1 MSATISN
8 PNDLPEKP
16 GVYLLKDVND
26 EILYVGKAKSLK
38 KRVKSYFKEELED
51 PKTRVLMSHFHHM
64 DYLVTDTEKEALILE
79 SNLIKKHLPRY
90 NIRLKDDKRY
100 PYLQITSED
109 YPRLLITRNIR
120 DDGSHYYGPFTDV
133 TSVRSLL
140 KLLKPVFQLRDCKR
154 MDGPCLNYQIDLCP
168 APCNG
173 QVTRED
179 YHENVEKVKL
189 FLEGRQKEVMGLLR
203 EEMEQAAG
211 THNYE
216 KAGVIRD
223 QLFSLG
229 EVMEKQKM
237 EFNRSLD
244 QDVIASSNDGE
255 VVVVVVFRVMN
266 GKIMGKED
274 FLMEGAQENTS
285 QEILAAFIKQY
296 YSGPRQVPSEIL
308 LPVMIEDKELIE
320 KWLSDKI
327 LADDIGDLDNSLKH
341 GELDNSHK
349 SGSLGNSLSPRDL
362 DNSHNSGSL
371 DNSHSPD
378 PEINVINVEY
388 RNGEKGIERDT
399 SMIGNDI
406 PNRAI
411 NDFAVS
417 LRVPDEGLEQRLV
430 QMVTKNASIIL
441 NHHKQARGALLDLK
455 TYLKIPRIPRRIEAF
470 DISNLSGQMA
480 VASMVVFED
489 GKPSKNNYRKYKLET
504 PGPDDYGMMREV
516 LTRRYEKMVSKDEK
530 PPDLVVVDGGRGQL
544 NVAIDVLDS
553 LGVKTGII
561 GLAKEFEQVFIPE
574 VAIPLILPSNSPA
587 LHILQRVRD
596 EAHRFAV
603 KYHKNLRDKNLKSS
617 PLDEIP
623 GIGPKR
629 KMNLLRHFGDYN
641 SIKNASISEIAEVKG
656 INNNLAREIHAHLHN
671 AGD

>member
-1 MSATISN
+1 LSATISN

-16 GVYLLKDVND
+16 GVYLLKDVQD

-51 PKTRVLMSHFHHM
+51 PKTRVLMRHFHHM

-90 NIRLKDDKRY
+90 NIRLKDDKRF

-109 YPRLLITRNIR
+109 YPRLLITRSVR
-120 DDGSHYYGPFTDV
+120 EDGSHYYGPFTDV

-168 APCNG
+168 APCSG
-173 QVTRED
+173 QVTRKY

-189 FLEGRQKEVMGLLR
+189 FLEGRQKEVMDLLKK
-203 EEMEQAAG
+203 EMEQAAA
-211 THNYE
+211 HHDYE
-216 KAGVIRD
+216 KAVVIRD

-244 QDVIASSNDGE
+244 QDVIATANDGKI
-255 VVVVVVFRVMN
+255 VVVVVFRVMN
-266 GKIMGKED
+266 GKIMGKDD
-274 FLMEGAQENTS
+274 FLMEGAQENS
-285 QEILAAFIKQY
+285 PPEILAAFIKQY
-296 YSGPRQVPSEIL
+296 YSGPRQVPAEIL
-308 LPVMIEDKELIE
+308 LPVMIDDRDLIE

-327 LADDIGDLDNSLKH
+327 RADEYDASDGTVDVEGL
-341 GELDNSHK
+341 
-349 SGSLGNSLSPRDL
+349 SGM
-362 DNSHNSGSL
+362 
-371 DNSHSPD
+371 D
-378 PEINVINVEY
+378 PN
-388 RNGEKGIERDT
+388 T
-399 SMIGNDI
+399 
-406 PNRAI
+406 
-411 NDFAVS
+411 FAVS
-417 LRVPDEGLEQRLV
+417 LRVPDEGLEYRLV

-470 DISNLSGQMA
+470 DISNLAGQMA

-489 GKPSKNNYRKYKLET
+489 GKPSKNHYRKYKLET

-516 LTRRYEKMVSKDEK
+516 LMRRYKKLMDKEET

-553 LGVKTGII
+553 LGIKTGVI

-603 KYHKNLRDKNLKSS
+603 KYHKNLRDRNLKSS

-629 KMNLLRHFGDYN
+629 KMNLLRHFGDFE
-641 SIKNASISEIAEVKG
+641 SVKNASVDEITEVKG
-656 INNNLAREIHAHLHN
+656 IHRNLAREIYGYLHHAK
-671 AGD
+671 D

>member
-1 MSATISN
+1 MSAIISN

-16 GVYLLKDVND
+16 GVYLLKDVRD

-51 PKTRVLMSHFHHM
+51 PKTRVLMRHFHHM
-64 DYLVTDTEKEALILE
+64 DYMVTDTEKEALILE

-90 NIRLKDDKRY
+90 NIRLKDDKRF

-120 DDGSHYYGPFTDV
+120 EDGSHYYGPFTDV

-168 APCNG
+168 APCSG
-173 QVTRED
+173 QVTQKD
-179 YHENVEKVKL
+179 YQENVEKVKL
-189 FLEGRQKEVMGLLR
+189 FLEGRQKEVMGLLQK
-203 EEMEQAAG
+203 EMEQAAAN
-211 THNYE
+211 HDYE
-216 KAGVIRD
+216 KAVVIRD
-223 QLFSLG
+223 QLFSLS

-274 FLMEGAQENTS
+274 FLMEGAQENS
-285 QEILAAFIKQY
+285 APEILAAFIKQY
-296 YSGPRQVPSEIL
+296 YSGPRQVPAEIL

-327 LADDIGDLDNSLKH
+327 SADDREGLNRSDSPH
-341 GELDNSHK
+341 GES
-349 SGSLGNSLSPRDL
+349 
-362 DNSHNSGSL
+362 
-371 DNSHSPD
+371 
-378 PEINVINVEY
+378 NVFNV
-388 RNGEKGIERDT
+388 K
-399 SMIGNDI
+399 
-406 PNRAI
+406 NRAEMDTNGSMMDTNI
-411 NDFAVS
+411 SINADNDFAVS
-417 LRVPDEGLEQRLV
+417 MRVPDEGLEHRLV

-489 GKPSKNNYRKYKLET
+489 GKPSKNHYRKYKLET

-516 LTRRYEKMVSKDEK
+516 LTRRYEKLMSKGEK

-574 VAIPLILPSNSPA
+574 VAIPLILPPNSPA
-587 LHILQRVRD
+587 LHVLQWVRD

-603 KYHKNLRDKNLKSS
+603 KYHKNLRDRNLKSS
-617 PLDEIP
+617 PFDKIP

-629 KMNLLRHFGDYN
+629 KMNLLRHFGDVE
-641 SIKNASISEIAEVKG
+641 SVKNASIDEITEVKG
-656 INNNLAREIHAHLHN
+656 INKNLALEIHAYFHQ
-671 AGD
+671 AKD

>member
-1 MSATISN
+1 LSATISN

-16 GVYLLKDVND
+16 GVYLLKDVKD

-51 PKTRVLMSHFHHM
+51 PKTRVLMRHFHHM
-64 DYLVTDTEKEALILE
+64 DYMVTDTEKEALILE

-90 NIRLKDDKRY
+90 NIRLKDDKRF

-120 DDGSHYYGPFTDV
+120 EDGSHYYGPFTDV

-168 APCNG
+168 APCSG
-173 QVTRED
+173 KVTRED
-179 YHENVEKVKL
+179 YNENVEKVKL
-189 FLEGRQKEVMGLLR
+189 FLEGRQKEVMDLLQN
-203 EEMEQAAG
+203 EMEQAAG
-211 THNYE
+211 SHDYE
-216 KAGVIRD
+216 KAVVIRD

-255 VVVVVVFRVMN
+255 VVVVVVFKVMN

-274 FLMEGAQENTS
+274 FLMEGAQENS
-285 QEILAAFIKQY
+285 PPEILAAFIKQY
-296 YSGPRQVPSEIL
+296 YSGPRQVPAEIL

-327 LADDIGDLDNSLKH
+327 HADDRGGLDNSEGL
-341 GELDNSHK
+341 N
-349 SGSLGNSLSPRDL
+349 R
-362 DNSHNSGSL
+362 
-371 DNSHSPD
+371 
-378 PEINVINVEY
+378 EINVLNVDTVED
-388 RNGEKGIERDT
+388 RDEIDTNG
-399 SMIGNDI
+399 SMINTNI
-406 PNRAI
+406 PIRAD

-417 LRVPDEGLEQRLV
+417 LRVPEGGLEQRLV
-430 QMVTKNASIIL
+430 QMVTKNANIIL

-455 TYLKIPRIPRRIEAF
+455 TYLKIPKIPRRIEAF

-489 GKPSKNNYRKYKLET
+489 GKPSKNHYRKYKLET

-516 LTRRYEKMVSKDEK
+516 LMRRYEKLMSKGET

-553 LGVKTGII
+553 LGVKTGVI

-587 LHILQRVRD
+587 LHVLQRVRD

-617 PLDEIP
+617 PLDKIP

-629 KMNLLRHFGDYN
+629 KMNLLRRFGDFK
-641 SIKNASISEIAEVKG
+641 SLKNASIDEITEVKG
-656 INNNLAREIHAHLHN
+656 ININLAREIHAHLHP
-671 AGD
+671 ACD

>member
-1 MSATISN
+1 LSATISN

-16 GVYLLKDVND
+16 GVYLLKDVQD

-51 PKTRVLMSHFHHM
+51 PKTRVLMRHFHHM
-64 DYLVTDTEKEALILE
+64 DYMVTDTEKEALILE

-90 NIRLKDDKRY
+90 NIRLKDDKRF

-109 YPRLLITRNIR
+109 YPRLLITRNVR
-120 DDGSHYYGPFTDV
+120 EDGSHYYGPFTDV

-173 QVTRED
+173 QVTKED

-189 FLEGRQKEVMGLLR
+189 FLEGRQKEVMALLQK
-203 EEMEQAAG
+203 EMEQAASN
-211 THNYE
+211 HDYE
-216 KAGVIRD
+216 KAVVIRD

-255 VVVVVVFRVMN
+255 VVVVVVFRVRN
-266 GKIMGKED
+266 GKILGKDD
-274 FLMEGAQENTS
+274 FLMEGAQENS
-285 QEILAAFIKQY
+285 PPEILAAFIKQY
-296 YSGPRQVPSEIL
+296 YSGPRQVPAEIL

-327 LADDIGDLDNSLKH
+327 RADDIGGLDNS
-341 GELDNSHK
+341 NSQ
-349 SGSLGNSLSPRDL
+349 NR
-362 DNSHNSGSL
+362 
-371 DNSHSPD
+371 
-378 PEINVINVEY
+378 EINVFNVEDKAEMDT
-388 RNGEKGIERDT
+388 NGLMIDDT
-399 SMIGNDI
+399 GLMMDNNISNSTSD
-406 PNRAI
+406 N
-411 NDFAVS
+411 FSVS
-417 LRVPDEGLEQRLV
+417 LRVPDEGLEYRLV

-455 TYLKIPRIPRRIEAF
+455 TYLKIPKIPRRIEAF
-470 DISNLSGQMA
+470 DISNLAGHMA
-480 VASMVVFED
+480 VASMVVFEE
-489 GKPSKNNYRKYKLET
+489 GKPSKNHYRKYKLET

-516 LTRRYEKMVSKDEK
+516 LMRRYEKLRDKKET

-544 NVAIDVLDS
+544 NIAIDVLDS
-553 LGVKTGII
+553 LGITTGVI

-629 KMNLLRHFGDYN
+629 KMKLLRHFGDFE
-641 SIKNASISEIAEVKG
+641 SVKNANIDEIAEVKG
-656 INNNLAREIHAHLHN
+656 INKNLAYKIHGYLHHTP
-671 AGD
+671 D

>member
-16 GVYLLKDVND
+16 GVYLLKDVQD

-51 PKTRVLMSHFHHM
+51 PKTRVLMRHFHHM
-64 DYLVTDTEKEALILE
+64 DYMVTDTEKEALILE

-90 NIRLKDDKRY
+90 NIRLKDDKRF

-109 YPRLLITRNIR
+109 YPRLLITRNVR
-120 DDGSHYYGPFTDV
+120 EDGSHYYGPFTDV

-154 MDGPCLNYQIDLCP
+154 MDGPCLNHQIDLCP
-168 APCNG
+168 APCSG
-173 QVTRED
+173 QVSPED

-189 FLEGRQKEVMGLLR
+189 FLEGRQKEVMDLLQK
-203 EEMEQAAG
+203 EMEQAAAN
-211 THNYE
+211 HDYE
-216 KAGVIRD
+216 KAVIVRD

-274 FLMEGAQENTS
+274 FLMEGAQENS
-285 QEILAAFIKQY
+285 PPEILAAFIKQY
-296 YSGPRQVPSEIL
+296 YSGPRQVPAEIL

-327 LADDIGDLDNSLKH
+327 HADDIGGLNSS
-341 GELDNSHK
+341 D
-349 SGSLGNSLSPRDL
+349 SPNRE
-362 DNSHNSGSL
+362 N
-371 DNSHSPD
+371 
-378 PEINVINVEY
+378 NVFNVED
-388 RNGEKGIERDT
+388 RTEIDNNGSQKDT
-399 SMIGNDI
+399 NI
-406 PNRAI
+406 PIKASNASL
-411 NDFAVS
+411 VS
-417 LRVPDEGLEQRLV
+417 LRVPDEGLEYRLV

-489 GKPSKNNYRKYKLET
+489 GKPSKNHYRKYKLQT

-516 LTRRYEKMVSKDEK
+516 LLRRYEKLMDKGET

-544 NVAIDVLDS
+544 NVATDVLDS
-553 LGVKTGII
+553 FGIKTGVI

-574 VAIPLILPSNSPA
+574 VSIPLILPSNSPA

-603 KYHKNLRDKNLKSS
+603 KYHKNLRERNLKSS

-629 KMNLLRHFGDYN
+629 KMNLLRHFGDFE
-641 SIKNASISEIAEVKG
+641 SVRNASINEIAEVRG
-656 INNNLAREIHAHLHN
+656 INRNLALQIHRYLHQ
-671 AGD
+671 AKD

>member
-1 MSATISN
+1 MQATISN

-16 GVYLLKDVND
+16 GVYLLKDVQD

-38 KRVKSYFKEELED
+38 KRVKSYFKEDLED
-51 PKTRVLMSHFHHM
+51 PKTRVLMRHFHHL

-100 PYLQITSED
+100 PYLQITFED
-109 YPRLLITRNIR
+109 YPRLLITRNVR

-168 APCNG
+168 APCSG

-179 YHENVEKVKL
+179 YHENVKKVKL
-189 FLEGRQKEVMGLLR
+189 FLEGRQKEVMDLLQK
-203 EEMEQAAG
+203 EMEQAALD
-211 THNYE
+211 HDYE
-216 KAGVIRD
+216 KAVVIRD

-244 QDVIASSNDGE
+244 QDVIATSNDGE
-255 VVVVVVFRVMN
+255 VVVVVVFRVRN
-266 GKIMGKED
+266 GKIMGKDD
-274 FLMEGAQENTS
+274 FLMEGAQENS
-285 QEILAAFIKQY
+285 PPEILTAFIKQY
-296 YSGPRQVPSEIL
+296 YSGPRQVPAEIL
-308 LPVMIEDKELIE
+308 LPVMIQDRQLIE
-320 KWLSDKI
+320 KWLSEKI
-327 LADDIGDLDNSLKH
+327 HNEEGLREVQNDQC
-341 GELDNSHK
+341 ESHQ
-349 SGSLGNSLSPRDL
+349 G
-362 DNSHNSGSL
+362 
-371 DNSHSPD
+371 
-378 PEINVINVEY
+378 
-388 RNGEKGIERDT
+388 
-399 SMIGNDI
+399 GNDFS
-406 PNRAI
+406 PLV
-411 NDFAVS
+411 VS
-417 LRVPDEGLEQRLV
+417 IRVPEEGLENRLV
-430 QMVTKNASIIL
+430 QMVTKNSSIIL

-470 DISNLSGQMA
+470 DISNLAGKNA

-504 PGPDDYGMMREV
+504 PGPDDYAMMQEV
-516 LTRRYEKMVSKDEK
+516 LRRRYEKLVSKGET

-544 NVAIDVLDS
+544 NVAIEVLDS
-553 LGVKTGII
+553 LNIQTGVI

-603 KYHKNLRDKNLKSS
+603 KYHKNLRDRDLQSS
-617 PLDEIP
+617 PLDEIS

-629 KMNLLRHFGDYN
+629 KMNLMRHFGDLE
-641 SIKNASISEIAEVKG
+641 SIKNASVGEILEVKG
-656 INNNLAREIHAHLHN
+656 INRNLAREIHGFFN
-671 AGD
+671 QNKD

>member
-16 GVYLLKDVND
+16 GVYLLKDVQD

-51 PKTRVLMSHFHHM
+51 PKTRVLMRHFHHM
-64 DYLVTDTEKEALILE
+64 DYMVTDTEKEALILE

-90 NIRLKDDKRY
+90 NIRLKDDKRF

-109 YPRLLITRNIR
+109 YPRLLITRSVR
-120 DDGSHYYGPFTDV
+120 EDGSHYYGPFTDV

-168 APCNG
+168 APCSG
-173 QVTRED
+173 QVTLED

-189 FLEGRQKEVMGLLR
+189 FLEGRQKEVMDLLQK
-203 EEMEQAAG
+203 EMEQAASN
-211 THNYE
+211 HDYE
-216 KAGVIRD
+216 KAVVIRD

-255 VVVVVVFRVMN
+255 VVVVVVFRVRN
-266 GKIMGKED
+266 GKIMGKDD
-274 FLMEGAQENTS
+274 FLMEGAQENS
-285 QEILAAFIKQY
+285 PPEILAAFIKQY
-296 YSGPRQVPSEIL
+296 YSGPRQVPAEIL

-327 LADDIGDLDNSLKH
+327 RADDTDGLK
-341 GELDNSHK
+341 D
-349 SGSLGNSLSPRDL
+349 DI
-362 DNSHNSGSL
+362 GSL
-371 DNSHSPD
+371 DNSNSPNG
-378 PEINVINVEY
+378 EINVFNVE
-388 RNGEKGIERDT
+388 
-399 SMIGNDI
+399 
-406 PNRAI
+406 NRAEMDTNGSMVNTNI
-411 NDFAVS
+411 SIMTRDDFAVALS
-417 LRVPDEGLEQRLV
+417 VPDKGLEYRLV

-470 DISNLSGQMA
+470 DISNISGQMA

-489 GKPSKNNYRKYKLET
+489 GKPSKNHYRKYKLET

-516 LTRRYEKMVSKDEK
+516 LTRRYEKLINKGET

-544 NVAIDVLDS
+544 NIAIDVLDS
-553 LGVKTGII
+553 LSIKTGVI

-574 VAIPLILPSNSPA
+574 VSIPLLLPPNSPA

-617 PLDEIP
+617 PLDDIP

-629 KMNLLRHFGDYN
+629 KMNLLRHFGDFE
-641 SIKNASISEIAEVKG
+641 SVKNASIDEIAEVKG
-656 INNNLAREIHAHLHN
+656 INRNLALEIHRYLYHEN
-671 AGD
+671 D

>member
-16 GVYLLKDVND
+16 GVYLLKDVQD

-51 PKTRVLMSHFHHM
+51 PKTRVLMSHFHHL
-64 DYLVTDTEKEALILE
+64 DYIVTDTEKEALILE

-120 DDGSHYYGPFTDV
+120 EDGSYYYGPFTDV

-173 QVTRED
+173 QVTKED

-189 FLEGRQKEVMGLLR
+189 FLEGRQKEVMDLLQK
-203 EEMEQAAG
+203 EMEQAAG
-211 THNYE
+211 SHNYE

-237 EFNRSLD
+237 EFNRNLD

-327 LADDIGDLDNSLKH
+327 LADDIGGLDNSLNP
-341 GELDNSHK
+341 GNLDSSHRR
-349 SGSLGNSLSPRDL
+349 GSLDS
-362 DNSHNSGSL
+362 SHRHGDS
-371 DNSHSPD
+371 DNSHSLD
-378 PEINVINVEY
+378 PEINVINGKN
-388 RNGEKGIERDT
+388 RNGENRVEMDTNT
-399 SMIGNDI
+399 SMVHNNISNQAVNG
-406 PNRAI
+406 
-411 NDFAVS
+411 FVVS
-417 LRVPDEGLEQRLV
+417 LRVRDEGLEHRLV

-516 LTRRYEKMVSKDEK
+516 LTRRYEKLVSKDEK
-530 PPDLVVVDGGRGQL
+530 QPDLVVVDGGRGQL

-574 VAIPLILPSNSPA
+574 VAIPLILPPNSPA

-629 KMNLLRHFGDYN
+629 KMNLLRHFGDFN
-641 SIKNASISEIAEVKG
+641 SIKNASIGEIAEVKG
-656 INNNLAREIHAHLHN
+656 INKNLAMEIHSYLHN
-671 AGD
+671 ARD

>member
-16 GVYLLKDVND
+16 GVYLLKDVQD

-51 PKTRVLMSHFHHM
+51 PKTRVLMRHFHHM
-64 DYLVTDTEKEALILE
+64 DYMVTDTEKEALILE

-90 NIRLKDDKRY
+90 NIRLKDDKRF
-100 PYLQITSED
+100 PYLQITSEN

-120 DDGSHYYGPFTDV
+120 EDGSHYYGPFTDV

-168 APCNG
+168 APCSG
-173 QVTRED
+173 KVTRED
-179 YHENVEKVKL
+179 YNENVEKVKL
-189 FLEGRQKEVMGLLR
+189 FLEGRQKEVMDLLQN
-203 EEMEQAAG
+203 EMEQAAG
-211 THNYE
+211 SYDYE

-274 FLMEGAQENTS
+274 FLMEGAQENS
-285 QEILAAFIKQY
+285 PPEILAAFIKQY
-296 YSGPRQVPSEIL
+296 YSGPRQVPAEIL

-327 LADDIGDLDNSLKH
+327 HADDTGGLDNSNGL
-341 GELDNSHK
+341 N
-349 SGSLGNSLSPRDL
+349 R
-362 DNSHNSGSL
+362 
-371 DNSHSPD
+371 
-378 PEINVINVEY
+378 EINVLNGDTVED
-388 RNGEKGIERDT
+388 RGEICTNG
-399 SMIGNDI
+399 SMINTNI
-406 PNRAI
+406 PIRAD
-411 NDFAVS
+411 NDFVVS
-417 LRVPDEGLEQRLV
+417 LRVPEEGLEHRLV
-430 QMVTKNASIIL
+430 KMVIKNANIIL

-455 TYLKIPRIPRRIEAF
+455 TYLKIPKIPRRIEAF

-489 GKPSKNNYRKYKLET
+489 GKPSKNHYRKYKLET

-516 LTRRYEKMVSKDEK
+516 LMRRYEKLMSKGET

-553 LGVKTGII
+553 LGVKTGVI

-574 VAIPLILPSNSPA
+574 VAIPLILPPNSPA
-587 LHILQRVRD
+587 LHVLQRVRD

-617 PLDEIP
+617 PLDKIP

-629 KMNLLRHFGDYN
+629 KMNLLRYFGDLE
-641 SIKNASISEIAEVKG
+641 SLKNASIDEITEVKG
-656 INNNLAREIHAHLHN
+656 INRNLASEIHAHLHP
-671 AGD
+671 ACD

>member
-1 MSATISN
+1 LSATISN

-16 GVYLLKDVND
+16 GVYLLKDVQD
-26 EILYVGKAKSLK
+26 EILYVGKAKSIK

-51 PKTRVLMSHFHHM
+51 PKTRVLMRHFHHM
-64 DYLVTDTEKEALILE
+64 DYMVTDTEKEALILE

-90 NIRLKDDKRY
+90 NIRLKDDKRF

-120 DDGSHYYGPFTDV
+120 EDGSHYYGPFTDV

-168 APCNG
+168 APCSG
-173 QVTRED
+173 QVTREN

-189 FLEGRQKEVMGLLR
+189 FLEGRQKEVMDLLQK
-203 EEMEQAAG
+203 EMEQAASN
-211 THNYE
+211 HDYE
-216 KAGVIRD
+216 KAVVIRD

-255 VVVVVVFRVMN
+255 VVVVVVFRVRN
-266 GKIMGKED
+266 GKIMGKDD
-274 FLMEGAQENTS
+274 FLMEGAQENS
-285 QEILAAFIKQY
+285 PPEILAAFIKQY
-296 YSGPRQVPSEIL
+296 YSGPRQVPAEIL
-308 LPVMIEDKELIE
+308 LPVMIEDRDLIE

-327 LADDIGDLDNSLKH
+327 RAGGYDGAEKEANIFDVKNSVGIGANDS
-341 GELDNSHK
+341 
-349 SGSLGNSLSPRDL
+349 
-362 DNSHNSGSL
+362 
-371 DNSHSPD
+371 
-378 PEINVINVEY
+378 
-388 RNGEKGIERDT
+388 IEDT
-399 SMIGNDI
+399 EG
-406 PNRAI
+406 
-411 NDFAVS
+411 FAVS
-417 LRVPDEGLEQRLV
+417 LMVPDEGLEYRLV

-470 DISNLSGQMA
+470 DISNLSGKMA
-480 VASMVVFED
+480 VASMVVFEE
-489 GKPSKNNYRKYKLET
+489 GKPLKNHYRKYKLET

-516 LTRRYEKMVSKDEK
+516 LTRRYEKLVMKGETS
-530 PPDLVVVDGGRGQL
+530 PDLVVVDGGRGQL

-553 LGVKTGII
+553 LGIKTGVI

-574 VAIPLILPSNSPA
+574 VSIPLILPPNSPA

-617 PLDEIP
+617 PLDEIS

-629 KMNLLRHFGDYN
+629 KMNLLRHFGDFE
-641 SIKNASISEIAEVKG
+641 SVKNASIDEIEEVKG
-656 INNNLAREIHAHLHN
+656 INRNLALEIHEYLHHTP
-671 AGD
+671 D

>member
-1 MSATISN
+1 MRATISN

-16 GVYLLKDVND
+16 GVYLLKDVQD

-38 KRVKSYFKEELED
+38 KRVKSYFKEDLED
-51 PKTRVLMSHFHHM
+51 PKTRVLMRHFHHL

-109 YPRLLITRNIR
+109 YPRLLITRNVR
-120 DDGSHYYGPFTDV
+120 DDGSQYYGPFTDV
-133 TSVRSLL
+133 TSVRNLL

-154 MDGPCLNYQIDLCP
+154 MDGPCLNYQIELCP
-168 APCNG
+168 APCSG
-173 QVTRED
+173 QVTSE
-179 YHENVEKVKL
+179 YYQENVEKVKL
-189 FLEGRQKEVMGLLR
+189 FLEGRQKEVMDLLKK
-203 EEMEQAAG
+203 EMEQAAF
-211 THNYE
+211 NQDYE
-216 KAGVIRD
+216 KAVVIRD

-244 QDVIASSNDGE
+244 QDVIATSNDGE
-255 VVVVVVFRVMN
+255 VVVVVVFRVRN

-274 FLMEGAQENTS
+274 FLMEGAQENS
-285 QEILAAFIKQY
+285 PPEILTAFIKQY
-296 YSGPRQVPSEIL
+296 YSGPRQVPAEIL
-308 LPVMIEDKELIE
+308 LPVMIEDRPLIE
-320 KWLSDKI
+320 KWLSEKI
-327 LADDIGDLDNSLKH
+327 N
-341 GELDNSHK
+341 
-349 SGSLGNSLSPRDL
+349 
-362 DNSHNSGSL
+362 
-371 DNSHSPD
+371 
-378 PEINVINVEY
+378 PEEY
-388 RNGEKGIERDT
+388 
-399 SMIGNDI
+399 
-406 PNRAI
+406 
-411 NDFAVS
+411 
-417 LRVPDEGLEQRLV
+417 LDEGLSEVQNDQGENHREGVPHPLLVSVKVPEEGLEYRLV
-430 QMVTKNASIIL
+430 QMVAKNSSIIL

-470 DISNLSGQMA
+470 DISNLAGKNA

-489 GKPSKNNYRKYKLET
+489 GKPSKNNYRKYKLKT
-504 PGPDDYGMMREV
+504 PGPDDYAMMQEV
-516 LTRRYEKMVSKDEK
+516 LRRRYEKLVSKGET

-544 NVAIDVLDS
+544 NVAIEVLDS
-553 LGVKTGII
+553 LGIQTGVI

-603 KYHKNLRDKNLKSS
+603 KYHKNLRDRDLQTS
-617 PLDEIP
+617 PLDKIQ

-629 KMNLLRHFGDYN
+629 KMNLMRHFGDLE
-641 SIKNASISEIAEVKG
+641 SIKNASVDEILEVKG
-656 INNNLAREIHAHLHN
+656 INRNLAINIHGFFRKN
-671 AGD
+671 KN

>member
-1 MSATISN
+1 LQATISN

-16 GVYLLKDVND
+16 GVYLLKDVQD

-38 KRVKSYFKEELED
+38 KRVKSYFKEDLED
-51 PKTRVLMSHFHHM
+51 PKTRVLMRHFHHL

-109 YPRLLITRNIR
+109 YPRLLITRNVR

-133 TSVRSLL
+133 ISVRSLL

-154 MDGPCLNYQIDLCP
+154 MDGPCLNYQIELCP
-168 APCNG
+168 APCSG

-179 YHENVEKVKL
+179 YYENVEKVKL
-189 FLEGRQKEVMGLLR
+189 FLEGRQKEVMDLLQK
-203 EEMEQAAG
+203 EMEQAALN
-211 THNYE
+211 HDYE
-216 KAGVIRD
+216 KAVVIRD

-244 QDVIASSNDGE
+244 QDVIATSNDGE
-255 VVVVVVFRVMN
+255 VVVVVVFRVRN
-266 GKIMGKED
+266 GKIMGKDD
-274 FLMEGAQENTS
+274 FLMEGAHENS
-285 QEILAAFIKQY
+285 PPEILTAFIKQY
-296 YSGPRQVPSEIL
+296 YSGPRQVPVEIL
-308 LPVMIEDKELIE
+308 LPVMIEDRLLIE
-320 KWLSDKI
+320 KWLSEKI
-327 LADDIGDLDNSLKH
+327 YTNEYFEDGVSEVLNDQCESVP
-341 GELDNSHK
+341 SP
-349 SGSLGNSLSPRDL
+349 LS
-362 DNSHNSGSL
+362 
-371 DNSHSPD
+371 
-378 PEINVINVEY
+378 
-388 RNGEKGIERDT
+388 
-399 SMIGNDI
+399 
-406 PNRAI
+406 
-411 NDFAVS
+411 VS
-417 LRVPDEGLEQRLV
+417 VRVPEEGLEHRLV
-430 QMVTKNASIIL
+430 QMVTKNSSIIL

-470 DISNLSGQMA
+470 DISNLAGKNA

-504 PGPDDYGMMREV
+504 PGPDDYAMMQEV
-516 LTRRYEKMVSKDEK
+516 LSRRYEKLVSKGET

-544 NVAIDVLDS
+544 NVAIEVLDS
-553 LGVKTGII
+553 LGIQTGVI

-603 KYHKNLRDKNLKSS
+603 KYHKNLRDRDLKSS
-617 PLDEIP
+617 PLDEIS

-629 KMNLLRHFGDYN
+629 KMNLMRHFGDLE
-641 SIKNASISEIAEVKG
+641 SIKNASVDEIVEVKG
-656 INNNLAREIHAHLHN
+656 INRNLAIEIHGFFN
-671 AGD
+671 QNID

>member
-16 GVYLLKDVND
+16 GVYLLKDVKD

-51 PKTRVLMSHFHHM
+51 PKTRVLMRHFHHM
-64 DYLVTDTEKEALILE
+64 DYMVTDTEKEALILE

-90 NIRLKDDKRY
+90 NIRLKDDKRF

-120 DDGSHYYGPFTDV
+120 EDGSHYYGPFTDV

-168 APCNG
+168 APCSG
-173 QVTRED
+173 KVTRDD
-179 YHENVEKVKL
+179 YNENVEKVKL
-189 FLEGRQKEVMGLLR
+189 FLEGRQKEVMDLLQN
-203 EEMEQAAG
+203 EMEQAAG
-211 THNYE
+211 SYDYE

-274 FLMEGAQENTS
+274 FLMEGAQENS
-285 QEILAAFIKQY
+285 PPEILAAFIKQY

-320 KWLSDKI
+320 KWLSDKMH
-327 LADDIGDLDNSLKH
+327 AEDMGGLDNS
-341 GELDNSHK
+341 D
-349 SGSLGNSLSPRDL
+349 SPNR
-362 DNSHNSGSL
+362 
-371 DNSHSPD
+371 
-378 PEINVINVEY
+378 EINVLNVDTVGDRDEMDTTGSIINT
-388 RNGEKGIERDT
+388 N
-399 SMIGNDI
+399 I
-406 PNRAI
+406 PIRAD

-417 LRVPDEGLEQRLV
+417 LRVPDEGLENRLV
-430 QMVTKNASIIL
+430 QMVIKNANIIL

-455 TYLKIPRIPRRIEAF
+455 TYLKIPKIPRRIESF

-489 GKPSKNNYRKYKLET
+489 GKPSKNHYRKYKLET

-516 LTRRYEKMVSKDEK
+516 LMRRYEKLMSKGET

-553 LGVKTGII
+553 LGVKTGVI

-574 VAIPLILPSNSPA
+574 VAIPLILPPNSPA
-587 LHILQRVRD
+587 LHVLQRVRD

-617 PLDEIP
+617 PLDKIP

-629 KMNLLRHFGDYN
+629 KMNLLRHFNDLE
-641 SIKNASISEIAEVKG
+641 SLKNASIDEITEVKG
-656 INNNLAREIHAHLHN
+656 INRNLAREIHAHLHP
-671 AGD
+671 ACD

>member
-16 GVYLLKDVND
+16 GVYLLKDVQD

-51 PKTRVLMSHFHHM
+51 PKTRVLMRHFHHM
-64 DYLVTDTEKEALILE
+64 DYMVTDTEKEALILE

-90 NIRLKDDKRY
+90 NIRLKDDKRF
-100 PYLQITSED
+100 PYLQITSEN

-120 DDGSHYYGPFTDV
+120 EDGSHYYGPFTDV

-168 APCNG
+168 APCSG
-173 QVTRED
+173 KVTRED
-179 YHENVEKVKL
+179 YNENVEKVKL
-189 FLEGRQKEVMGLLR
+189 FLEGKQKEVMDLLQN
-203 EEMEQAAG
+203 EMEQAAG
-211 THNYE
+211 SYDYE

-274 FLMEGAQENTS
+274 FLMEGAQENS
-285 QEILAAFIKQY
+285 PPEILAAFIKQY
-296 YSGPRQVPSEIL
+296 YSGPRQVPAEIL

-327 LADDIGDLDNSLKH
+327 HANDISGLDNS
-341 GELDNSHK
+341 D
-349 SGSLGNSLSPRDL
+349 SLNR
-362 DNSHNSGSL
+362 
-371 DNSHSPD
+371 
-378 PEINVINVEY
+378 EINVSNVDIVGDRDEMDTNGPMINT
-388 RNGEKGIERDT
+388 NIGI
-399 SMIGNDI
+399 
-406 PNRAI
+406 RAD

-417 LRVPDEGLEQRLV
+417 LRVPDEGLEHRLV
-430 QMVTKNASIIL
+430 QMVTKNANIIL

-455 TYLKIPRIPRRIEAF
+455 TYLKIPKIPRRIEAF

-489 GKPSKNNYRKYKLET
+489 GKPSKNHYRKYKLET

-516 LTRRYEKMVSKDEK
+516 LMRRYEKLMSKGET

-544 NVAIDVLDS
+544 NVAIDVLES
-553 LGVKTGII
+553 LGVKTGVI

-574 VAIPLILPSNSPA
+574 VAIPLILPPNSPA
-587 LHILQRVRD
+587 LHVLQRVRD

-617 PLDEIP
+617 PLDKIP

-629 KMNLLRHFGDYN
+629 KMNLLRHFKDLE
-641 SIKNASISEIAEVKG
+641 SLKKASIDEITEVKG
-656 INNNLAREIHAHLHN
+656 INKNLALEIHAHLHPT
-671 AGD
+671 GD

>member
-1 MSATISN
+1 MQATISN

-16 GVYLLKDVND
+16 GVYLLKDVQD

-38 KRVKSYFKEELED
+38 KRVKSYFKEDLED
-51 PKTRVLMSHFHHM
+51 PKTRVLMRHFHHL

-109 YPRLLITRNIR
+109 YPRLLITRNVR

-168 APCNG
+168 APCSG

-179 YHENVEKVKL
+179 YHENVKKVKL
-189 FLEGRQKEVMGLLR
+189 FLEGRQKEVMDLLQK
-203 EEMEQAAG
+203 EMEQAALD
-211 THNYE
+211 HDYE
-216 KAGVIRD
+216 KAVVIRD

-244 QDVIASSNDGE
+244 QDVIATSNDGE
-255 VVVVVVFRVMN
+255 VVVVVVFRVRN
-266 GKIMGKED
+266 GKIMGKDD
-274 FLMEGAQENTS
+274 FLMEGAQENS
-285 QEILAAFIKQY
+285 PPEILTAFIKQY
-296 YSGPRQVPSEIL
+296 YSGPRQVPAEIL
-308 LPVMIEDKELIE
+308 LPVMIQDRQLIE
-320 KWLSDKI
+320 KWLSEKI
-327 LADDIGDLDNSLKH
+327 HNEEGLSEVQNDQCESHQGD
-341 GELDNSHK
+341 
-349 SGSLGNSLSPRDL
+349 
-362 DNSHNSGSL
+362 
-371 DNSHSPD
+371 
-378 PEINVINVEY
+378 
-388 RNGEKGIERDT
+388 
-399 SMIGNDI
+399 
-406 PNRAI
+406 
-411 NDFAVS
+411 NDFSPLVVS
-417 LRVPDEGLEQRLV
+417 IRVPEEGLENRLV
-430 QMVTKNASIIL
+430 QMVAKNSSIIL

-470 DISNLSGQMA
+470 DISNLAGKNA

-504 PGPDDYGMMREV
+504 PGPDDYAMMQEV
-516 LTRRYEKMVSKDEK
+516 LRRRYEKLVSKGET

-544 NVAIDVLDS
+544 NVAIEVLDS
-553 LGVKTGII
+553 LDIQTGVI

-603 KYHKNLRDKNLKSS
+603 KYHKNLRDRDLQSS
-617 PLDEIP
+617 PLDEIS

-629 KMNLLRHFGDYN
+629 KMNLMRHFGDLE
-641 SIKNASISEIAEVKG
+641 SIKNASVDEILEVKG
-656 INNNLAREIHAHLHN
+656 INRNLAREIHGFFN
-671 AGD
+671 QNKD

>member
-1 MSATISN
+1 LQATISN

-16 GVYLLKDVND
+16 GVYLLKDVQD

-38 KRVKSYFKEELED
+38 KRVKSYFKEDLED
-51 PKTRVLMSHFHHM
+51 PKTRVLMRHFHHL

-100 PYLQITSED
+100 PYLQITSEN
-109 YPRLLITRNIR
+109 YPRLLITRNVR

-168 APCNG
+168 APCSG
-173 QVTRED
+173 QVTRKD

-189 FLEGRQKEVMGLLR
+189 FLEGRQKEVMDLLQK
-203 EEMEQAAG
+203 EMEQAALN
-211 THNYE
+211 HDYE
-216 KAGVIRD
+216 KAVVIRD

-244 QDVIASSNDGE
+244 QDVIATSNDGE
-255 VVVVVVFRVMN
+255 VVVVVVFRVRN
-266 GKIMGKED
+266 GKIMGKDD
-274 FLMEGAQENTS
+274 FLMEGAQENS
-285 QEILAAFIKQY
+285 PPEILTAFIKQY
-296 YSGPRQVPSEIL
+296 YSGPRQVPAEIL
-308 LPVMIEDKELIE
+308 LPVMIEDHLLIE
-320 KWLSDKI
+320 KWLSEKI
-327 LADDIGDLDNSLKH
+327 YTNEYPEGGLSDVLK
-341 GELDNSHK
+341 NQ
-349 SGSLGNSLSPRDL
+349 
-362 DNSHNSGSL
+362 
-371 DNSHSPD
+371 
-378 PEINVINVEY
+378 Y
-388 RNGEKGIERDT
+388 
-399 SMIGNDI
+399 GNDT
-406 PNRAI
+406 
-411 NDFAVS
+411 DHLSVS
-417 LRVPDEGLEQRLV
+417 VRVPEEGLEHRLV
-430 QMVTKNASIIL
+430 QMVTKNSSIIL

-455 TYLKIPRIPRRIEAF
+455 TYLKIPKIPRRIEAF
-470 DISNLSGQMA
+470 DISNLAGKNA

-489 GKPSKNNYRKYKLET
+489 GKPSKNYYRKYKLET
-504 PGPDDYGMMREV
+504 PGPDDYAMMQEV
-516 LTRRYEKMVSKDEK
+516 LRRRYEKLVSKGET

-544 NVAIDVLDS
+544 NVAIEVLDS
-553 LGVKTGII
+553 LGIQTGVI

-603 KYHKNLRDKNLKSS
+603 KYHKNLRDRDLQSS
-617 PLDEIP
+617 PLDEIS

-629 KMNLLRHFGDYN
+629 KMNLMRHFGDLE
-641 SIKNASISEIAEVKG
+641 SIKNASVDEILEVNG
-656 INNNLAREIHAHLHN
+656 INRNLATEIYEFLN
-671 AGD
+671 PSKN

>member
-1 MSATISN
+1 M
-8 PNDLPEKP
+8 
-16 GVYLLKDVND
+16 
-26 EILYVGKAKSLK
+26 
-38 KRVKSYFKEELED
+38 
-51 PKTRVLMSHFHHM
+51 
-64 DYLVTDTEKEALILE
+64 VTDTEKEALILE

-90 NIRLKDDKRY
+90 NIRLKDDKRF

-120 DDGSHYYGPFTDV
+120 EDGSHYYGPFTDV

-168 APCNG
+168 APCSG
-173 QVTRED
+173 QVTKED

-189 FLEGRQKEVMGLLR
+189 FLEGRQKEVMVLLKK
-203 EEMEQAAG
+203 EMEQAAAN
-211 THNYE
+211 HDYE
-216 KAGVIRD
+216 KAVVIRD

-255 VVVVVVFRVMN
+255 VVVVVVFRVRN
-266 GKIMGKED
+266 GKIMGKDD
-274 FLMEGAQENTS
+274 FLMEGAQENAPP
-285 QEILAAFIKQY
+285 EILAAFIKQY
-296 YSGPRQVPSEIL
+296 YSGPRQVPAEIL

-327 LADDIGDLDNSLKH
+327 RADDIGGLDNS
-341 GELDNSHK
+341 NSQ
-349 SGSLGNSLSPRDL
+349 NR
-362 DNSHNSGSL
+362 
-371 DNSHSPD
+371 
-378 PEINVINVEY
+378 EINVFNVEDKAEMDT
-388 RNGEKGIERDT
+388 NGLMMDDT
-399 SMIGNDI
+399 SLMMDNNISNSTSD
-406 PNRAI
+406 N
-411 NDFAVS
+411 FSVS
-417 LRVPDEGLEQRLV
+417 LRVPDEGLEYRLV

-455 TYLKIPRIPRRIEAF
+455 TYLKIPKIPRRIEAF
-470 DISNLSGQMA
+470 DISNLAGQMA

-489 GKPSKNNYRKYKLET
+489 GKPSKNHYRKYKLET

-516 LTRRYEKMVSKDEK
+516 LMRRYEKLRDKKET

-544 NVAIDVLDS
+544 NIAIDVLDS
-553 LGVKTGII
+553 LGITIGVI

-574 VAIPLILPSNSPA
+574 VAIPLILPPNSPA

-603 KYHKNLRDKNLKSS
+603 KYHKNLRDKNLRSS
-617 PLDEIP
+617 PLDDIP

-629 KMNLLRHFGDYN
+629 KMKLLRHFGDFE
-641 SIKNASISEIAEVKG
+641 SVKNANIDEIAEVKG
-656 INNNLAREIHAHLHN
+656 INRNLALEIHGYLHQVN
-671 AGD
+671 D

>member
-16 GVYLLKDVND
+16 GVYLLKDVQD

-51 PKTRVLMSHFHHM
+51 PKTRVLMSHFHHL
-64 DYLVTDTEKEALILE
+64 DYIVTDTEKEALILE

-120 DDGSHYYGPFTDV
+120 EDGSYYYGPFTDV

-173 QVTRED
+173 QVTKED

-189 FLEGRQKEVMGLLR
+189 FLEGRQKEVMDLLQK
-203 EEMEQAAG
+203 EMEQAAG
-211 THNYE
+211 SHNYE

-237 EFNRSLD
+237 EFNRNLD

-327 LADDIGDLDNSLKH
+327 LADDIGGLDNSLNP
-341 GELDNSHK
+341 GNLDSSHRR
-349 SGSLGNSLSPRDL
+349 GSLDS
-362 DNSHNSGSL
+362 SHRHGDS
-371 DNSHSPD
+371 DNSHSLD
-378 PEINVINVEY
+378 PEINVINGKN
-388 RNGEKGIERDT
+388 RNGENRVEMDTNT
-399 SMIGNDI
+399 SMVHNNISNQAVNG
-406 PNRAI
+406 
-411 NDFAVS
+411 FVVS
-417 LRVPDEGLEQRLV
+417 LRVPDEGLEHRLV

-516 LTRRYEKMVSKDEK
+516 LTRRYEKLVRKDEK
-530 PPDLVVVDGGRGQL
+530 QPDLVVVDGGRGQL

-574 VAIPLILPSNSPA
+574 VAIPLILPPNSPA

-629 KMNLLRHFGDYN
+629 KMNLLRHFGDFN
-641 SIKNASISEIAEVKG
+641 SIKNASIGEIAEVKG
-656 INNNLAREIHAHLHN
+656 INKNLAMEIHSYLHN
-671 AGD
+671 ARD